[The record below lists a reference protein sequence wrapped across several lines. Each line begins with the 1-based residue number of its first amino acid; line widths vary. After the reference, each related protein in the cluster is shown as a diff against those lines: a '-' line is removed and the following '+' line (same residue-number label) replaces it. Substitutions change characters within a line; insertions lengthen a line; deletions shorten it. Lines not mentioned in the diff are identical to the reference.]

1 MNSFFISVITFLALL
16 FPLVVI
22 HEFGHFFTARL
33 MKVKVLEFG
42 FGFPPK
48 LYSFW
53 TGKTKII
60 INDKTEYSDEKKVVL
75 GKTMKEQLRFAICYW
90 HTFTWPGLDPFGGL
104 TFERPWMLK
113 GEPLEKAEQKL
124 EEAFDFFSKI
134 TAPFFC
140 FHDRDISPE
149 GNTYQETQ
157 KNFFHIVD
165 LMQKKIE
172 QTGTKLLWGTANA
185 FSHKRFMGGASTNPN
200 PEVFAYVAA
209 QVKDCMEATMR
220 LGGENYVLWGG
231 REGYETILNT
241 NMKIEMENLARF
253 LELVVNH
260 KHKIGFKGQILL
272 EPKPHEPTKHQY
284 DFDSASCLASIRKA
298 GLEKEIKLNIEVNHA
313 TLSGHNFEHEIA
325 YAICNNALG
334 SIDINRGDT
343 LLGWDTDQFPNN
355 PLDLLMAFYFIFS
368 NGGFKQGGLNFD
380 AKIRRQSID
389 PEDLFYAHIGG
400 MDVAARSLL
409 AAEKMIRDKEFSK
422 YIEKRYEKWN
432 GELGNFIH
440 NKNNDLESISNKVI
454 NDNIEPQPQ
463 SGQQELLENILNKYL

>member
-1 MNSFFISVITFLALL
+1 MSEYFNKISKIKFEESKSFN
-16 FPLVVI
+16 PL
-22 HEFGHFFTARL
+22 
-33 MKVKVLEFG
+33 
-42 FGFPPK
+42 
-48 LYSFW
+48 SF
-53 TGKTKII
+53 K
-60 INDKTEYSDEKKVVL
+60 YYDENQMVL
-75 GKTMKEQLRFAICYW
+75 GKTMKEHLRFATCYW
-90 HTFTWPGLDPFGGL
+90 HSFTWPGLDPFGGPTL
-104 TFERPWMLK
+104 NRPWMK
-113 GEPLEKAEQKL
+113 SGNTMEMAELKL

-134 TAPFFC
+134 TTPYFC

-149 GNTYQETQ
+149 GETYAETK
-157 KNFFHIVD
+157 KNFFHIID
-165 LMQKKIE
+165 LMEKKMS
-172 QTGTKLLWGTANA
+172 QTGVKLLWGTANA
-185 FSHKRFMGGASTNPN
+185 FSHKRFMAGASTNPD
-200 PEVFAYVAA
+200 PEVFAYAAA
-209 QVKDCMEATMR
+209 QVKDCMNATNR

-284 DFDSASCLASIRKA
+284 DFDSASCLALIRKA
-298 GLEKEIKLNIEVNHA
+298 GLENEIKLNIEVNHA

-325 YAICNNALG
+325 YAISNNVLG

-355 PLDLLMAFYFIFS
+355 AHDLLMAFYYIFS
-368 NGGFKQGGLNFD
+368 NGGLKQGGLNFD

-400 MDVAARSLL
+400 MDVAARVLL
-409 AAEKMIRDKEFSK
+409 AVEKMINDKILPK
-422 YIEKRYEKWN
+422 YVDDRYSNWN
-432 GELGNFIH
+432 NELGTFIH
-440 NKNNDLESISNKVI
+440 DKNNDLESIASKVI
-454 NDNIEPQPQ
+454 NENLEPEPK